1 MLLSLKSKPQMPG
14 TAFLGRP
21 TLCQHASQLT
31 ILLDILQ
38 RPWVELEKQPV
49 AGVGCCQGRTLSALS
64 PIDPQSKGWSLPF
77 WLYNRSSLAPS
88 VNSLSDDGL
97 IQVYSQVAHG

>member
-14 TAFLGRP
+14 TAILARP
-21 TLCQHASQLT
+21 TLCQHASQLI
-31 ILLDILQ
+31 ILLGILQ

-64 PIDPQSKGWSLPF
+64 PVDPQSKGWLLSF
-77 WLYNRSSLAPS
+77 WLYSQSSLASS
-88 VNSLSDDGL
+88 VKSLSDDDL
-97 IQVYSQVAHG
+97 IQV